1 MPKRDY
7 YTILNV
13 PRDASADE
21 IKKAYRQ
28 LALKYH
34 PDKNLENKAASV
46 KFREITEAYEVL
58 CDDAARER
66 YNRNHPAKP
75 NHNVHYDVVLGE
87 DGAEMVLIPA
97 DEFVMGSNN
106 GNADE
111 APTHT
116 VYLDDFLMDRYLV
129 TNAQYKVFIDENPQW
144 RKDIIP
150 REYHDG
156 NYLKLW
162 DEDSCYPY
170 RKGDHPIV
178 TVSWYA
184 AMAYAEWAGKRLP
197 TEAEWE
203 KAARGGLSNK
213 IYPWGNSIDKSKAN
227 YGNSWDG
234 RVVTIRTTPVG
245 SYPPNRYGLCDMVG
259 NVREWCFDAYQADF
273 YKNSPRQNPIAG
285 GTFEGILPNFTT
297 VKNSRVF
304 RGGTWYYPPHALRV
318 TLRMRDI
325 PSLAVTSVGFRCVK
339 KE

>member
-1 MPKRDY
+1 M
-7 YTILNV
+7 
-13 PRDASADE
+13 
-21 IKKAYRQ
+21 
-28 LALKYH
+28 
-34 PDKNLENKAASV
+34 
-46 KFREITEAYEVL
+46 
-58 CDDAARER
+58 
-66 YNRNHPAKP
+66 
-75 NHNVHYDVVLGE
+75 GE

-97 DEFVMGSNN
+97 DEFIMGSNN

-144 RKDIIP
+144 RKDTIP

-184 AMAYAEWAGKRLP
+184 ATAYAEWAGKTFTDRSGMGKSRTWWVIRQKSIRGVIQL
-197 TEAEWE
+197 T
-203 KAARGGLSNK
+203 KAK
-213 IYPWGNSIDKSKAN
+213 QTT
-227 YGNSWDG
+227 GNSWDG